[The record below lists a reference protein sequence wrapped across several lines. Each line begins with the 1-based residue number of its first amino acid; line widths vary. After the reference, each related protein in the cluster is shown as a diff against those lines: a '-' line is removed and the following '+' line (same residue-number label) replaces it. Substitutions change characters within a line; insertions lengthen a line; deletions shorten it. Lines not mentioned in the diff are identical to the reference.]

1 MDILIFSSPE
11 SALNAL
17 KTLSKDKQILIDYSN
32 DRDVLRAKI
41 ESISSPTLSSEPH
54 GSIPPGTNGDLIAQ
68 YLDTQKTLQI
78 KVSFYHEKLEAINQI
93 LIRIPRRLHALTL
106 SKRYISG
113 LTWPKIS
120 KLTGYSQSYL
130 YKLHRDALESYV
142 QTYIDV
148 YK

>member
-17 KTLSKDKQILIDYSN
+17 KTLSKDKQILIDYRN
-32 DRDVLRAKI
+32 DCDVLRAKI

-78 KVSFYHEKLEAINQI
+78 KVSFYREKLEAINHI

-113 LTWPKIS
+113 LTWSKIS
-120 KLTGYSQSYL
+120 DITGYSQSHL
-130 YKLHRDALESYV
+130 YKTLHNSINCVIMYL
-142 QTYIDV
+142 
-148 YK
+148 

>member
-1 MDILIFSSPE
+1 MIFSSPE

-17 KTLSKDKQILIDYSN
+17 KTLSKDKQILIDYRN
-32 DRDVLRAKI
+32 DCDVLRAKI

-68 YLDTQKTLQI
+68 YLDMQKTLQI
-78 KVSFYHEKLEAINQI
+78 KVSFYREKLEVVNQI
-93 LIRIPRRLHALTL
+93 LIHIPQRLHALTL
-106 SKRYISG
+106 SKRYILG

-120 KLTGYSQSYL
+120 DITGYSQSHL

-142 QTYIDV
+142 QTYIDI